1 MDRTPALLANRSTT
15 SDARSLSRM
24 PSFRLAPYYAILIVL
39 CAFTIGLLAWVVLG
53 SLKSNI
59 EIFGSPWSLPS
70 DPIANGI
77 KNYST
82 AWTRAHLGDY
92 FVNSVVVTGASVAV
106 IIAVAAPAAYVL
118 ARMTFIGRSALS
130 YYLIAGLGV
139 PHVLIVVPLIVLMTD
154 LHLVNTLPGLILV
167 YSAVNVPFAVLLL
180 TGFFR
185 SLPRELEDAAA
196 IDGASRFTTFFRVML
211 PIARPGIGTAAVFAF
226 VEVWNEFF
234 LALLLIRDGELRTMP
249 LGIYSLKTA
258 MTMTANWAGLYAG
271 VIILILPA
279 TIVFLLLA
287 DRMMRGLSLSAGK

>member
-1 MDRTPALLANRSTT
+1 MLADRSTT
-15 SDARSLSRM
+15 ARTQSPARVPSL
-24 PSFRLAPYYAILIVL
+24 RLAPYYAILVAL

-53 SLKSNI
+53 SLKSNL
-59 EIFGSPWSLPS
+59 EIFGSPWSLPI
-70 DPIANGI
+70 DPIANAI

-82 AWTRAHLGDY
+82 AWTTAHLGDY
-92 FVNSVVVTGASVAV
+92 FFNSVVVTGASVAL
-106 IIAVAAPAAYVL
+106 ILAVAAPAAYVL
-118 ARMTFIGRSALS
+118 ARMTFIGRTALS

-185 SLPRELEDAAA
+185 SLPQELEDAAA
-196 IDGASRFTTFFRVML
+196 IDGASRFTAFVRVML
-211 PIARPGIGTAAVFAF
+211 PIARPGIATAAVFAF

-234 LALLLIRDGELRTMP
+234 LALLLIREGELRTMP

-271 VIILILPA
+271 IIILILPA
-279 TIVFLLLA
+279 TIIFILLA
-287 DRMMRGLSLSAGK
+287 DRMMRGLTLSAGK

>member
-1 MDRTPALLANRSTT
+1 VG
-15 SDARSLSRM
+15 SLSRM
-24 PSFRLAPYYAILIVL
+24 PSFRLAPYYAILVVL
-39 CAFTIGLLAWVVLG
+39 SAFTIGLLAWVVLG

-92 FVNSVVVTGASVAV
+92 FVNSVVVTGASVAM